1 MSIFNSPLSDNYLS
15 RLIFDEI
22 ELKNNVNQY
31 INRMKISEW
40 SNNFN
45 RIFISPGNSFNT
57 KYFIKVPIIKTKYRF
72 SIIRYNLLKYVDNV
86 TC

>member
-1 MSIFNSPLSDNYLS
+1 MIICICFAAVLDICLINCNMSIFNSPLSDNYLS

-57 KYFIKVPIIKTKYRF
+57 KYFIKVPI
-72 SIIRYNLLKYVDNV
+72 
-86 TC
+86 

>member
-15 RLIFDEI
+15 KLIFDEI

-45 RIFISPGNSFNT
+45 RIFISPGDSFNT
-57 KYFIKVPIIKTKYRF
+57 KYFIKVPTYI
-72 SIIRYNLLKYVDNV
+72 
-86 TC
+86 